1 MAFTVDSTQTMVVCS
16 FLELMLCGPPGW
28 KYTVHYGCL
37 KHILTI
43 RRIIQ
48 AVQQSGQEHG
58 LWNQADASRN
68 GRSLSTM
75 TLNLMEHSHGMRC

>member
-1 MAFTVDSTQTMVVCS
+1 MWASR
-16 FLELMLCGPPGW
+16 LEIHC
-28 KYTVHYGCL
+28 YYGCL
-37 KHILTI
+37 KHILMI

-48 AVQQSGQEHG
+48 AFQQSGQELG

-75 TLNLMEHSHGMRC
+75 TLNLMDHSHGMRS